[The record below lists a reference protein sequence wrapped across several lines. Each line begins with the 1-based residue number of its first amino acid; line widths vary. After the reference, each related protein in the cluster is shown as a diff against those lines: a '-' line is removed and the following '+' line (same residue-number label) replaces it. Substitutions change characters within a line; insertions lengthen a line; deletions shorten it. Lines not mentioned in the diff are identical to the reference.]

1 MGNVLQYLALSRATG
16 RLTVTSRGSLQG
28 SVFLQEG
35 EVVFIEAKPF
45 RDLGALA
52 AMLSW
57 DSGSFVFKRDV
68 AAPRQSMRQQVE
80 LLLLQVSR
88 RPALGM
94 SEPPPSQLG
103 KDAVLAAASGEGM
116 YKLADDQFYADAEG
130 EVLLSLGALHL
141 WRKLDGASSLGQL
154 AAVAGQRVDD
164 LVAAALELMEHRLAT
179 FVSLRVADPRFVE
192 ELKREA
198 IDLLGPVGE
207 VVVDDALFELGLV
220 HDSLP
225 VSSVEE
231 LLAELERTFPWRL
244 RNEFMRRAA
253 ALRTMY
259 SLDPSV
265 SVGRRGRAAT

>member
-1 MGNVLQYLALSRATG
+1 MGNVLQYLALSVATG
-16 RLTVTSRGSLQG
+16 RLTVVSRGALQG
-28 SVFLQEG
+28 NVYLEG
-35 EVVFIEAKPF
+35 GQVVFIEAKPF

-57 DSGSFVFKRDV
+57 DNGTFVFKRDV
-68 AAPRQSMRQQVE
+68 LAPRHTMRQQVD

-88 RPALGM
+88 RPALGAA
-94 SEPPPSQLG
+94 EPAPSQIG
-103 KDAVLAAASGEGM
+103 KDAVLAAASGDGM

-141 WRKLDGASSLGQL
+141 WRGLDGVSSLGQM
-154 AAVAGQRVDD
+154 AAMAGRNVDE
-164 LVAAALELMEHRLAT
+164 LVAAAHELIDHRLAT

-207 VVVDDALFELGLV
+207 VVVDDALYELGLMPE
-220 HDSLP
+220 SLP
-225 VSSVEE
+225 VSSVDE
-231 LLAELERTFPWRL
+231 LFVELERAFPWRL
-244 RNEFMRRAA
+244 RAEYMRRAA

-259 SLDPSV
+259 ALDPNV
-265 SVGRRGRAAT
+265 SVGRRGRVPS

>member
-16 RLTVTSRGSLQG
+16 RLTVTSRGALQG
-28 SVFLQEG
+28 SVYLENG

-52 AMLSW
+52 SMLSW
-57 DSGSFVFKRDV
+57 DSGTFVFKRDV
-68 AAPRQSMRQQVE
+68 PAPRRTLRQQVD
-80 LLLLQVSR
+80 LLLFQVSQ
-88 RPALGM
+88 RPALGN
-94 SEPPPSQLG
+94 SEPPPSHIG
-103 KDAVLAAASGEGM
+103 RDAVLAAASGEGM

-154 AAVAGQRVDD
+154 AAAAGQKVDD
-164 LVAAALELMEHRLAT
+164 LVAAALELMDHGLAT
-179 FVSLRVADPRFVE
+179 FVSLRVADPRFVQ

-207 VVVDDALFELGLV
+207 VVIEDALFELGLV
-220 HDSLP
+220 SDSLP
-225 VSSVEE
+225 ISSVEE
-231 LLAELERTFPWRL
+231 LFEELERSFPWRL
-244 RNEFMRRAA
+244 RAEFMRRAA

-259 SLDPSV
+259 ALDSNV
-265 SVGRRGRAAT
+265 SVGRRGRVAT